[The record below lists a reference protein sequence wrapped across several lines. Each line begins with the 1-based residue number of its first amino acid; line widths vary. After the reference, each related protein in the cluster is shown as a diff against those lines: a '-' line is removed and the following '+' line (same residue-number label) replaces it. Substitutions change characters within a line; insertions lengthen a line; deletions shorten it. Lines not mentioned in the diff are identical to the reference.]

1 MRLVVL
7 CGKTVVD
14 LDRVVAVVGNVVT
27 FMPNMEKISIPQDA
41 AGELLGMLKRE
52 QEGRTVAH
60 GQDADGAK
68 DDRGRDARA
77 PTEDG
82 AA

>member
-27 FMPNMEKISIPQDA
+27 FMPNMERIPIPPDA

-52 QEGRTVAH
+52 QEGRTAAPR
-60 GQDADGAK
+60 QDADGEN
-68 DDRGRDARA
+68 GGA
-77 PTEDG
+77 P
-82 AA
+82 

>member
-27 FMPNMEKISIPQDA
+27 FMPNMEKISIPPDA
-41 AGELLGMLKRE
+41 AEELKRMLERE
-52 QEGRTVAH
+52 QAGDGGRAACAPAEG
-60 GQDADGAK
+60 GENG
-68 DDRGRDARA
+68 G
-77 PTEDG
+77 EG
-82 AA
+82 

>member
-27 FMPNMEKISIPQDA
+27 FMPNMERIPIPKDA
-41 AGELLGMLKRE
+41 AEELLGLLKRE
-52 QEGRTVAH
+52 QEERTAAPR
-60 GQDADGAK
+60 QDAEEAK
-68 DDRGRDARA
+68 EDRGRAARA
-77 PTEDG
+77 PTEGG

>member
-27 FMPNMEKISIPQDA
+27 FMPNMERIPIPKDA
-41 AGELLGMLKRE
+41 AEELLGLLKRE
-52 QEGRTVAH
+52 QEER
-60 GQDADGAK
+60 DGAGEK
-68 DDRGRDARA
+68 G
-77 PTEDG
+77 G

>member
-7 CGKTVVD
+7 CEKTVVD

-27 FMPNMEKISIPQDA
+27 FMPNMERIPIPKDA
-41 AGELLGMLKRE
+41 AEELLGLLKRE
-52 QEGRTVAH
+52 QEER
-60 GQDADGAK
+60 DGA
-68 DDRGRDARA
+68 GASAA
-77 PTEDG
+77 PAAGG